1 MKLRKIIALVI
12 LCSFSIFA
20 FTACLNKES
29 QDEIAIQNALGKPQI
44 RAIKTLYF
52 SIESQHT
59 FTIQTANVFFGGY
72 TPEEALNGSLSP
84 SQNNWLL
91 MTSDDITDKS
101 YKRVHNLTSDVNY
114 KTSLNTD
121 LGKAKIQFDFYI
133 RYSNGLPMLL
143 SQTCQCYVKS
153 HGFSIY
159 FYKDPKGEI
168 PYTVEFDIDTNYN
181 TGEHLT
187 DGIIVS
193 FHMTS

>member
-1 MKLRKIIALVI
+1 MRLRKVIAVIILI
-12 LCSFSIFA
+12 IFA
-20 FTACLNKES
+20 TFTFTACLSEES
-29 QDEIAIQNALGKPQI
+29 QNELEIRNALGKPHM

-52 SIESQHT
+52 SIESQHE
-59 FTIQTANVFFGGY
+59 FTIQTANVIFGSY
-72 TPEEALNGSLSP
+72 TPEEALDGAATP
-84 SQNNWLL
+84 SRNNWVL

-121 LGKAKIQFDFYI
+121 LGKARIEFDFYI

-153 HGFSIY
+153 HGYSIY
-159 FYKDPKGEI
+159 FYKDPEGEV

-187 DGIIVS
+187 DGVIVS